1 MKKIIFGIFAHPD
14 DEAFGPC
21 GTLIKEVRSGAEL
34 HLFTL
39 TSGEA
44 GQNPDNFPDLGAV
57 RDKEWQK
64 ASKLIGAFGTFNMTL
79 RDGHLDNV
87 TMQLSSERIMKIV
100 REIIASHKTPV
111 EAEFITFEPGGLTGH
126 IDHIVATRTASL
138 VFYRLKD
145 EGLPLTK
152 IRYYCN
158 SEIVAPTHT
167 TDWIFSDKGYADHEI
182 DEVIDARSLK
192 EEIIAVMQA
201 HDSQRADCAHYLEI
215 YGPQLGLDHFI
226 VKT

>member
-21 GTLIKEVRSGAEL
+21 GTLIKEVKDGTEL

-57 RDKEWQK
+57 RDAEWRK
-64 ASKLIGAFGTFNMTL
+64 ASKLIGAFGKYNMML
-79 RDGHLDNV
+79 RDGRLNNV
-87 TMQLSSERIMKIV
+87 TMQLASERIMQIV
-100 REIIASHKTPV
+100 RDIITSHAIPV
-111 EAEFITFEPGGLTGH
+111 EAEFITFEPLGLTGH
-126 IDHIVATRTASL
+126 IDHIVAARAASFA
-138 VFYRLKD
+138 FYRLKN
-145 EGLPLTK
+145 EGLPLTR

-158 SEIVAPTHT
+158 DEKIAPVHN
-167 TDWIFSDKGYADHEI
+167 TDWIYADKGHADHEI
-182 DEVIDARSLK
+182 DEVVDARHLQK
-192 EEIIAVMQA
+192 EIIAIMKT
-201 HDSQRADCAHYLEI
+201 HDSQRADCTHYLEI
-215 YGPQLGLDHFI
+215 QGPELGLDHFI